1 MNREDTKNFGD
12 IFREFYDVI
21 TDEIVASKQSTE
33 QLIEQE
39 KQDRLSSEDN
49 IKKMSVSLTSAD
61 DSTTELLK
69 SSESLSYAIDA
80 DTGLINI
87 NLLKIGNYKSEYNT
101 SAKNNILKSSVPQD
115 LITNDTINRGFRVT
129 VMQGANSKSWIQI
142 LFANDISSG
151 NEPLIYIRDAYG
163 SESTSSLI
171 YSNWN
176 RLAFGQNVDEK
187 INREIAERTENEK
200 NIRNLALALSDD
212 EGKGV
217 IPLNKNNAELAY
229 ALEPIEGK
237 IFLDYLKPGNYRS
250 TQASTARTNVH
261 IDSVPSEILSS
272 NGIDRGFRLTVM
284 HGGNVNNWF
293 QIMFCN
299 DANST
304 NVPMI
309 FIRDAYDT
317 VNDIPSQY
325 SKWQLLT
332 IGGDSKIE
340 KIEQIIKDQQS
351 KIRGV
356 QNRTMSLSVGLSHAL
371 IKNHVTD
378 IWQPA
383 EFDEIPDA
391 NELQEPGILYF
402 KSNIKLYNNFPDN
415 INLGGSYFIN
425 IGYKPKNTN
434 SKQYAS
440 LVQIVLPLDGAL
452 WMRRRDMNTE
462 YTNWINIAKGGIDET
477 KLDWM

>member
-1 MNREDTKNFGD
+1 MSREDTKNFGD

-21 TDEIVASKQSTE
+21 T
-33 QLIEQE
+33 
-39 KQDRLSSEDN
+39 QDRLLSEDI
-49 IKKMSVSLTSAD
+49 IKKMSVSLTSED
-61 DSTTELLK
+61 DSTAELLT

-80 DTGLINI
+80 NTGLINI
-87 NLLKIGNYKSEYNT
+87 DLLKIGNYKSKNND
-101 SAKNNILKSSVPQD
+101 SAKINILKSSVPQD
-115 LITNDTINRGFRVT
+115 LITNDAIN
-129 VMQGANSKSWIQI
+129 
-142 LFANDISSG
+142 
-151 NEPLIYIRDAYG
+151 
-163 SESTSSLI
+163 
-171 YSNWN
+171 
-176 RLAFGQNVDEK
+176 
-187 INREIAERTENEK
+187 
-200 NIRNLALALSDD
+200 
-212 EGKGV
+212 
-217 IPLNKNNAELAY
+217 
-229 ALEPIEGK
+229 
-237 IFLDYLKPGNYRS
+237 
-250 TQASTARTNVH
+250 
-261 IDSVPSEILSS
+261 
-272 NGIDRGFRLTVM
+272 RGFRLTVM
-284 HGGNVNNWF
+284 HGGSTDSWL

-299 DANST
+299 DSKIT
-304 NVPMI
+304 NDPMI
-309 FIRDAYDT
+309 FIRDAFDDKNT
-317 VNDIPSQY
+317 PPSQY

-351 KIRGV
+351 KIQGV

-402 KSNIKLYNNFPDN
+402 KSNIKLCNNFPDN

-477 KLDWM
+477 NQIGCDNMAIESYTNTRTQKYMLAHARHSDQASDVKPAGGGKEGWPGDNSGEEVCTTRWSTLTGSRGWGIVRRFNDPLLQEQFAQNIEDLINTGKIGYAHQSSSKRSCYTLIRALMADNYYDPDHGTSHMETLIMMNGLILAGQGR